1 MALSS
6 EKEWSFSLKFSERI
20 ADWLDLG
27 HVLTHVV
34 IRLNPVIG
42 SSHLNP
48 RVGVGVEANP
58 PEEGKGGRQVKLLSL
73 SEMSKKS
80 C

>member
-1 MALSS
+1 M
-6 EKEWSFSLKFSERI
+6 
-20 ADWLDLG
+20 
-27 HVLTHVV
+27 LTHVV

-48 RVGVGVEANP
+48 RVGVGVEADP

-73 SEMSKKS
+73 SGMSKKS